1 MYPVDMRKGLYNR
14 CSMTKD
20 EFLKILAE
28 KGLELS
34 DRQME
39 QFCTYA
45 AFLKE
50 YNEKINL
57 TAICEFEDV
66 LDKHFYDSL
75 LLSFDVKM
83 EGTLVDVGTGA
94 GFPGVVLKIAYPGL
108 RVILIEP
115 LMKRC
120 VFLNELINKLGLEGI
135 EVINTRGE
143 DYSLIHREEYDNV
156 TARAVTNLNALIE
169 VCGAMVKK
177 NGYFIALRGSSG
189 QSEIDGANN
198 AIKQMNFKC
207 ERIIEHT
214 LNDGSLRVIGYLKK
228 VGATPKK
235 LPRKYSIIK
244 QRPL

>member
-57 TAICEFEDV
+57 TAICEFEEV

-75 LLSFDVKM
+75 LLRWKVLWLM
-83 EGTLVDVGTGA
+83 LVL
-94 GFPGVVLKIAYPGL
+94 VL
-108 RVILIEP
+108 V
-115 LMKRC
+115 
-120 VFLNELINKLGLEGI
+120 
-135 EVINTRGE
+135 
-143 DYSLIHREEYDNV
+143 SLV
-156 TARAVTNLNALIE
+156 W
-169 VCGAMVKK
+169 
-177 NGYFIALRGSSG
+177 F
-189 QSEIDGANN
+189 
-198 AIKQMNFKC
+198 
-207 ERIIEHT
+207 
-214 LNDGSLRVIGYLKK
+214 
-228 VGATPKK
+228 
-235 LPRKYSIIK
+235 
-244 QRPL
+244 